1 MPGSKKRHK
10 QGDWDEMVMKRAV
23 HVVLVNGLSQKKAAS
38 QYAVPRQTL
47 RRYLEKVKTGDGGV
61 EKKLGRK
68 TTLTVEQEN
77 ELSALLQNMESKL
90 YGLTPMDVR
99 RIVFDFCKKNNIA
112 NCFNVNKEIAG
123 RKWLKLFMKRHQ
135 ELSVRSPEPTSI
147 QRAQGFNRSKVEHFF
162 NVLKSTVCDENG
174 SVVIPAENVY
184 NADGSGF
191 SVCHKPKKIIA
202 KRGKRGVGAL
212 TSAERGRN
220 ITVLCCM
227 SAAGHFVPPFFLFP
241 RANMKASLLDN
252 APPGSIGKANRT
264 GWMTEEMF
272 TVWFDHFVSVVQ
284 PKSRPQPVVLLVDG
298 HYSHT
303 RNVEVLEAAK
313 ANNVVILVFP
323 SHSTHRLQPCDV
335 SFFKSLKSTYDDK
348 AQTWL
353 RNHPGRAI
361 TEAEM
366 MSIFAEAYGRAAN
379 VANAVS
385 GFQKTGIH
393 PFDPS
398 KIEEM
403 DFSAAS
409 VTDNDLSE
417 SLPPTEAGSTVAT
430 MLDTD
435 QVRLLGEK

>member
-1 MPGSKKRHK
+1 MSTKK
-10 QGDWDEMVMKRAV
+10 
-23 HVVLVNGLSQKKAAS
+23 
-38 QYAVPRQTL
+38 
-47 RRYLEKVKTGDGGV
+47 
-61 EKKLGRK
+61 
-68 TTLTVEQEN
+68 
-77 ELSALLQNMESKL
+77 
-90 YGLTPMDVR
+90 
-99 RIVFDFCKKNNIA
+99 
-112 NCFNVNKEIAG
+112 IAG
-123 RKWLKLFMKRHQ
+123 RKWFKLFMKRHQ

-184 NADGSGF
+184 NADESGF

-202 KRGKRGVGAL
+202 NRGKRGVGAL
-212 TSAERGRN
+212 TSAERGRD